1 MVHRD
6 KFISFYLC
14 TGLRMYWLTENAFQP
29 AMIGLLVV
37 FGTGAFW
44 FVLKKKPLLIA
55 AIVALVCT
63 IGIVVVEQLIVTD
76 SEQIKNDL
84 VLIAGAVQS
93 NDLDTV
99 LGYISP
105 EAENMIAEA
114 KREMSDVD
122 FKKLS
127 VKRFSDPEID
137 LEATPPTAS
146 ISFNAIISASTSPS
160 SRYGNIPRI
169 NGAVR
174 VTVFYEKDSAGKWKI
189 VDYNYQRITT
199 NDLMGTK

>member
-1 MVHRD
+1 M
-6 KFISFYLC
+6 YWL
-14 TGLRMYWLTENAFQP
+14 TEYWLTENAFQP

-37 FGTGAFW
+37 FGAGGFW
-44 FVLKKKPLLIA
+44 FVLGKNPLLVA
-55 AIVALVCT
+55 AIVALVGT
-63 IGIVVVEQLIVTD
+63 IGIVVIEQLVVTD
-76 SEQIKNDL
+76 AEQIRNEL

-93 NDLDTV
+93 NDVDTV

-105 EAENMIAEA
+105 KAEDMIAEA
-114 KREMSDVD
+114 KLEMSDVV

-137 LEATPPTAS
+137 LDSNPPTAS
-146 ISFNAIISASTSPS
+146 ISFNAVVMADCSAA
-160 SRYGNIPRI
+160 SRYGNAPRL

-174 VTVFYEKDSAGKWKI
+174 ATLNYEKDSAGKWKI
-189 VDYNYQRITT
+189 VDYDYKPVTT